1 MLWGYTFLQAR
12 SLNLVAGQHGAA
24 LEVRYRLHRTD
35 GGQVPPSVTVRERIR
50 VLVDPYRV
58 ASQFRSGPNNARN
71 GLFNDIYRLVS
82 NNRLPN
88 DFRFEVEQTYTAN
101 GQPVDGKN
109 KVVYTP
115 SSVLLYLWER
125 NRWRLRGRGS
135 GRP

>member
-1 MLWGYTFLQAR
+1 MWDYTFLQAR
-12 SLNLVAGQHGAA
+12 SLNLTARQHGAA

-35 GGQVPPSVTVRERIR
+35 GRQVPPSVTIGERIK
-50 VLVDPYRV
+50 VLADPYGV

-71 GLFNDIYRLVS
+71 GFFNDIYRLVS

-88 DFRFEVEQTYTAN
+88 NFRFEVEQTYTAN
-101 GQPVDGKN
+101 NRQVNGKN

-115 SSVLLYLWER
+115 SSVLLYIWER
-125 NRWRLRGRGS
+125 NRWRLRGRGN

>member
-1 MLWGYTFLQAR
+1 MWNYTFLEAR
-12 SLNLVAGQHGAA
+12 SLNLGAGQHGAA

-35 GGQVPPSVTVRERIR
+35 GRPVPATVTVAERIR
-50 VLVDPYRV
+50 VLADPYSV

-71 GLFNDIYRLVS
+71 GMFNDIYRLVS
-82 NNRLPN
+82 GDRLPA
-88 DFRFEVEQTYTAN
+88 DFRFEVQQTYTAN
-101 GQPVDGKN
+101 GQPVAGKN
-109 KVVYTP
+109 KVVYTA